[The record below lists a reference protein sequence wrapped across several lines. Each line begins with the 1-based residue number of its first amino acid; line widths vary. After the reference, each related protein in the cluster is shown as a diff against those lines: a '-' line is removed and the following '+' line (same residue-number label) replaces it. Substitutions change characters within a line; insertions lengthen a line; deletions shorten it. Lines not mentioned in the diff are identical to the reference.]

1 MRFVIQ
7 IADEARVDVEGKTVG
22 KIGQGYLVF
31 VGIGEGDTKE
41 IADKMVKKMMG
52 LRIFKDENDKINLS
66 IKDVG
71 GEILLVS
78 QFTLYADC
86 KKGNRPNFIKSAA
99 PDIAESLF
107 NYIVDLVKAETE
119 VVETGVF
126 GAHMSVSLVNNGP
139 FTVILDSDEILR
151 SV

>member
-7 IADEARVDVEGKTVG
+7 IADEAKVDVEGKTVG

-31 VGIGEGDTKE
+31 VGIGDGDTKE

-99 PDIAESLF
+99 PDFAEDLF
-107 NYIVDLVKAETE
+107 NYIVDLVKTETE

>member
-7 IADEARVDVEGKTVG
+7 IADEAKVDVDGKTVG

-31 VGIGEGDTKE
+31 VGIGDGDTKE

-99 PDIAESLF
+99 PDVAENLF

>member
-7 IADEARVDVEGKTVG
+7 IADEAKVDVEGKTVG

-99 PDIAESLF
+99 PDVAESLF

>member
-7 IADEARVDVEGKTVG
+7 IADEAKVDVEGKTVG

-31 VGIGEGDTKE
+31 VGIGDGDTKE

-99 PDIAESLF
+99 PDVAENLF